1 MHMRKEKYQYDKIKE
16 KYLNFKHPMTKV
28 IIEGKDIAESAKD
41 LVLSDL
47 EADLSTGFEASV
59 VNFSLYHVF
68 DQEEGQYRFA
78 DCRQYITLGSSIS
91 VEMGY
96 SGQFTEIFTGFI
108 AAVRFVKS
116 GTETHHIEV
125 TAMDVKGIMM
135 SGSFSR
141 QLSSNCYSKAV
152 EEILEGSLYQKLQS
166 KNIYKTAKITP
177 TPDVNMQNRPLNSTI
192 EMVAESDYEFIVK
205 TAKRFNYEFFVE
217 NGTICFRRRK
227 DIPQDELLMQL
238 KNADGILSYD
248 MTFDMTGLV
257 KKVEVRGADT
267 ARGTVVTATAKASN
281 KISKG
286 SKAKAL
292 INETSKVVLDA
303 NATTKEAA
311 QYRAD
316 SLMED
321 IAYRFGSLTC
331 DCVGIP
337 ELMPGY
343 FIRISDLGDPCDAK
357 FYVTHTRHVMNDYD
371 GYHTYITAKA
381 AMLSD

>member
-1 MHMRKEKYQYDKIKE
+1 MED
-16 KYLNFKHPMTKV
+16 
-28 IIEGKDIAESAKD
+28 
-41 LVLSDL
+41 
-47 EADLSTGFEASV
+47 
-59 VNFSLYHVF
+59 
-68 DQEEGQYRFA
+68 
-78 DCRQYITLGSSIS
+78 
-91 VEMGY
+91 
-96 SGQFTEIFTGFI
+96 
-108 AAVRFVKS
+108 
-116 GTETHHIEV
+116 
-125 TAMDVKGIMM
+125 
-135 SGSFSR
+135 
-141 QLSSNCYSKAV
+141 
-152 EEILEGSLYQKLQS
+152 
-166 KNIYKTAKITP
+166 
-177 TPDVNMQNRPLNSTI
+177 
-192 EMVAESDYEFIVK
+192 
-205 TAKRFNYEFFVE
+205 
-217 NGTICFRRRK
+217 GTICFRRRK

-267 ARGTVVTATAKASN
+267 ARGTVVTATANASN

-292 INETSKVVLDA
+292 INKTSKVVLDA

-337 ELMPGY
+337 ELKPGY